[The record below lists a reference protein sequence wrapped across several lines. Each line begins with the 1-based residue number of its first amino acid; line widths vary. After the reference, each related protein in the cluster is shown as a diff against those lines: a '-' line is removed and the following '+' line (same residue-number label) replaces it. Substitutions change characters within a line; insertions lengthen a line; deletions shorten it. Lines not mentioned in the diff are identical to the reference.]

1 MPAEEGDRPAELRQ
15 PHRPVDVGQ
24 RPEIGIGM
32 PADLEDRRPA
42 PMAPHRFG
50 HHHRIA
56 PPPGYDA
63 DGLTAEIEAV
73 DGSG

>member
-32 PADLEDRRPA
+32 PADLKDRRPA
-42 PMAPHRFG
+42 TVAAHRFG
-50 HHHRIA
+50 HHHWIA
-56 PPPGYDA
+56 PPAGHDA

-73 DGSG
+73 DGGG